1 MLTIDRRTFVGL
13 IVVLACSSVLAGEHA
28 GPWLSIVLGVL
39 IGAALLV
46 VGVLRFRSIGTSP
59 W

>member
-1 MLTIDRRTFVGL
+1 L

-39 IGAALLV
+39 IGAALLA